1 MLSLFFICI
10 TFIRHLT
17 MKVRFLIALLIVM
30 FTTSCVREK
39 DKLTKQ
45 LHFCQS
51 VLPYHDGLLI
61 ANFGSDDYNPLN
73 NEGKGYIA
81 FHQDG
86 LTSILIPADGTLSAP
101 KGMAVKDD
109 FLFVADVNKVV
120 VYNLKNS
127 SETPQ
132 IIPFPEDNVWVSDV
146 EIVGNVLLASV
157 TNTGNIYALDIAHP
171 AQIDVGSL
179 AIYAVVPGASA
190 LLVSDYHLFIGS
202 SAMLDL
208 PTESTVIYMIDDI
221 TNPVIQRVT
230 HRSGSYEGLAL
241 SADREAL
248 YFSDKSEKILG
259 KFIFATGEIEI
270 LPTKMTFDAPTHLD
284 WYNGKLSVADV
295 TTSTVWLLE
304 L

>member
-1 MLSLFFICI
+1 MK
-10 TFIRHLT
+10 IR
-17 MKVRFLIALLIVM
+17 VLIAILIVM
-30 FTTSCVREK
+30 FTTACVREK
-39 DKLTKQ
+39 DELTKK

-51 VLPYHDGLLI
+51 VLPYQDGLLI
-61 ANFGSDDYNPLN
+61 ANWGSDTLDPLN
-73 NEGKGYIA
+73 SEGKGYIA

-120 VYNLKNS
+120 VYNLRNS

-132 IIPFPEDNVWVSDV
+132 TIPFPEDNLWVSDV

-171 AQIDVGSL
+171 VQIDVGSL

-202 SAMLDL
+202 SPMSDL
-208 PTESTVIYMIDDI
+208 PTEANVIYMMDDV
-221 TNPVIQRVT
+221 TNPVIQRLT

-241 SADREAL
+241 SANREAL

-270 LPTKMTFDAPTHLD
+270 LPTKITFDAPTHLD
-284 WYNGKLSVADV
+284 WYHGKLSIADV